1 MPLGQVL
8 VPALSFPLES
18 LGFSSNASGGRQRL
32 PAVLSTP
39 RTIDSPDTES
49 RASGQGIFAL
59 PFAFEEYVL
68 DQERRELTLRGQ
80 VVTVGP
86 QVFDLLLL
94 LVSNHERVVSKEDLL
109 KAVWSGRIVSESTI
123 TSHINAVRKAIG
135 DTGEEQRLI
144 RTVARKGYRFVGQLK
159 ADDMGPLSDEPD
171 IDGNA
176 SVNLPVDPPAPSLA
190 LSLPDKPSI
199 TVLPF
204 HNLSG
209 DPEQE
214 YFADGMVEDI
224 TAALSR
230 IRWLF
235 VIARNSSFTYKGRS
249 VDVMGVGQELGVRY
263 VLEGSVRK
271 SGNRV
276 RITGQLIDA
285 RSGTHIWADR
295 FEGLLDDIFEL
306 QDQIAESVVGAI
318 APQLERAEI
327 ERAKRKP
334 TESLGAYD
342 YYLRGMAKLH
352 SGTREA
358 LEQALPLYY
367 KAIELDPE
375 FASAYGMAAWCHFW
389 RKLNGWMTDR
399 DQEIAEGV
407 RLARLAVELGRDDAV
422 ALTRGGHA
430 LGHLT
435 GDVDGGIAL
444 LDRARLLNPN
454 LAPAWFLGGILRT
467 LRGDSES
474 AIKDL
479 THAARLSP
487 LDPEM
492 YRMQVG
498 MALSH
503 FFAGRY
509 DFAADWA
516 EKALGNLPILL
527 PAAAVVTACHALN
540 GQMDKAAH
548 ALRRLQALDPALRIS
563 RLKEWLPI
571 QRPEDLARLAEGLR
585 LAGLAE

>member
-1 MPLGQVL
+1 MSRPVDAYQFGSFKLDAVARVL
-8 VPALSFPLES
+8 LREGEPVALT
-18 LGFSSNASGGRQRL
+18 QK
-32 PAVLSTP
+32 
-39 RTIDSPDTES
+39 
-49 RASGQGIFAL
+49 
-59 PFAFEEYVL
+59 
-68 DQERRELTLRGQ
+68 
-80 VVTVGP
+80 
-86 QVFDLLLL
+86 VFDLLLL
-94 LVSNHERVVSKEDLL
+94 LVSNHERVLSKDDLL
-109 KAVWSGRIVSESTI
+109 NAVWAGRIVSESTI

-135 DTGEEQRLI
+135 DTGEEQRLV

-159 ADDMGPLSDEPD
+159 ADDTGFFSEEPD
-171 IDGNA
+171 IDEA
-176 SVNLPVDPPAPSLA
+176 TTTEPPAPSPA

-249 VDVMGVGQELGVRY
+249 VDIKGVGQELGVRY

-334 TESLGAYD
+334 TDSLGAYD

-352 SGTREA
+352 SGTRDA

-407 RLARLAVELGRDDAV
+407 HLARLAVELGRDDAV

-435 GDVDGGIAL
+435 GDLDGGIAL

-492 YRMQVG
+492 FRMQVG

-509 DFAADWA
+509 DCATDWA
-516 EKALGNLPILL
+516 EKALRNLPILL
-527 PAAAVVTACHALN
+527 PAAAVVTACHALS
-540 GQMDKAAH
+540 GQVDKAAQ
-548 ALRRLQALDPALRIS
+548 AMQRLQELDPALRVS

-585 LAGLAE
+585 LAGLPE